1 MDDEKYEGALNILT
15 SIVNRYN
22 RLKNMEINRI
32 AEQKRD
38 HMMKVEE
45 DEKNY
50 KAISDLFVEMMIC
63 YYSLQNFSKTG
74 RKIIPIIENFQNL
87 FFGYIK
93 DVLSNEFSEPKML
106 LQAIKSSFLYFYNL
120 QNI

>member
-1 MDDEKYEGALNILT
+1 MDDEKYEEALNILT
-15 SIVNRYN
+15 TIINKYN
-22 RLKNMEINRI
+22 RLKNQEINRI

-38 HMMKVEE
+38 HLMKVEE

-50 KAISDLFVEMMIC
+50 KAISDLFVEIMIC
-63 YYSLQNFSKTG
+63 YYSFQNFFRMG
-74 RKIIPIIENFQNL
+74 RKIIPIIENFQSL

-106 LQAIKSSFLYFYNL
+106 LFAIKSMSPFSNFV
-120 QNI
+120 